1 MIYIIQTP
9 EYYIFY
15 TFYILYIP
23 YIPYT
28 IRILYGKKYCIL
40 YTVVVPGPP
49 SDSGTQTGLVRPT
62 RVLKKSRTRTILHF
76 GSLLTSLNVK
86 MSPIAHAGAGAAS
99 KDVKKESATAR
110 LLGSGMILLVRRTYP
125 TMANLLVT

>member
-1 MIYIIQTP
+1 MEINSY
-9 EYYIFY
+9 FC
-15 TFYILYIP
+15 FFILP
-23 YIPYT
+23 NSPLNAKWWYT
-28 IRILYGKKYCIL
+28 IYRIL
-40 YTVVVPGPP
+40 YTVVVPGPS

-110 LLGSGMILLVRRTYP
+110 LLGSGMILLVRRTSP